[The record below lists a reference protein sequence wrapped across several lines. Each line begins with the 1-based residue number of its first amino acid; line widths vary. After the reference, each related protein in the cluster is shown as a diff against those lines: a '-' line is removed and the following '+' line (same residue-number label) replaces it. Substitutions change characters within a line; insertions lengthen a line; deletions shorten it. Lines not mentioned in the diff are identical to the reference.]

1 MRRIPGAR
9 AAPLNQK
16 RRNRGMRVI
25 TRTAAAAGLVS
36 AALTLGCG
44 GGDEKPAAQAP
55 PATLAP
61 ATTMAA
67 PATTLAAVSSGDFGV
82 PECDAYMKKY
92 MACMDSKKVPEAAR
106 AMMRQQLDQT
116 KAAWTQAAATPQG
129 KASLAM
135 GCQQV
140 DQASAAAMKA
150 YGCQW

>member
-1 MRRIPGAR
+1 
-9 AAPLNQK
+9 
-16 RRNRGMRVI
+16 MRVI
-25 TRTAAAAGLVS
+25 TRTAAAAVLVG

-44 GGDEKPAAQAP
+44 GGEKPAAQAP
-55 PATLAP
+55 PATMAP

-67 PATTLAAVSSGDFGV
+67 PATMAAVASGDFGV
-82 PECDAYMKKY
+82 AECDNYMKKY
-92 MACMDSKKVPEAAR
+92 IACVDSKVPEAAR

-135 GCQQV
+135 GCQQA

>member
-1 MRRIPGAR
+1 MS
-9 AAPLNQK
+9 
-16 RRNRGMRVI
+16 VF
-25 TRTAAAAGLVS
+25 TRTAFAAGF
-36 AALTLGCG
+36 ATATLGCG
-44 GGDEKPAAQAP
+44 GAEKPAAQAP
-55 PATLAP
+55 PP
-61 ATTMAA
+61 TMAA
-67 PATTLAAVSSGDFGV
+67 PATTLAAPATLPAAAAGDFVV
-82 PECDAYMKKY
+82 PECDTYMKKY

>member
-1 MRRIPGAR
+1 
-9 AAPLNQK
+9 
-16 RRNRGMRVI
+16 MRVI
-25 TRTAAAAGLVS
+25 TRTAAAAGLVG
-36 AALTLGCG
+36 AVLALGC

-67 PATTLAAVSSGDFGV
+67 PATLAAVSSGDFGV
-82 PECDAYMKKY
+82 PECDAYLKKY